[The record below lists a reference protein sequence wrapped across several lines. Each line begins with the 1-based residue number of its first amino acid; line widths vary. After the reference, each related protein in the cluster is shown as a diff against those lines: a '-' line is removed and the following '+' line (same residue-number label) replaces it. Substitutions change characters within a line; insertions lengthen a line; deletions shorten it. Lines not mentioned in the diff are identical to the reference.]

1 MRSHALVSLTMLVLA
16 MICFT
21 AVAAM
26 REGVKI
32 EANGKVIDIERGHLV
47 PCVSDWNN
55 DERKDL
61 LVGNRWY
68 DAKPSSGGNIW
79 LFLAE

>member
-1 MRSHALVSLTMLVLA
+1 MKTHALILLTTVVLA
-16 MICFT
+16 MICSMV
-21 AVAAM
+21 VAAM
-26 REGVKI
+26 REGVRI
-32 EANGKVIDIERGHLV
+32 EANGKVIDIDRGHLV